1 MKAETHRKEAKVTTI
16 RASCPTCGDVQLQPS
31 DLLVR
36 VCADDNQ
43 GSYCFSCPDCGF
55 GVAKEA
61 SPRIVELL
69 VSTGVRMDVWRLPAE
84 LHESKS
90 GPTLSHDDLLDFHLL
105 LQEDDWF
112 ESLVATADGAD
123 AERRPTSRG

>member
-1 MKAETHRKEAKVTTI
+1 MTTI
-16 RASCPTCGDVQLQPS
+16 RASCPTCGDVQLEPS

-43 GSYCFSCPDCGF
+43 GSYCFTCPDCGF
-55 GVAKEA
+55 GVAKDA

-84 LHESKS
+84 LHERKR
-90 GPTLSHDDLLDFHLL
+90 GPQLTHDDLLDLHLL
-105 LQEDDWF
+105 LQEEEWF
-112 ESLVATADGAD
+112 ERLSTLVEGPAD
-123 AERRPTSRG
+123 ADAHK

>member
-1 MKAETHRKEAKVTTI
+1 MTTI
-16 RASCPTCGDVQLQPS
+16 RASCPTCGDVQLEPS

-43 GSYCFSCPDCGF
+43 GSYCFSCPECGY
-55 GVAKEA
+55 GVAKDA

-84 LHESKS
+84 LHEHKA
-90 GPTLSHDDLLDFHLL
+90 GPRLTPDDLLDLHLL
-105 LQEDDWF
+105 LQDESWF
-112 ESLVATADGAD
+112 DQLASLVDGTPDHENA
-123 AERRPTSRG
+123 G

>member
-1 MKAETHRKEAKVTTI
+1 MTTI
-16 RASCPTCGDVQLQPS
+16 RASCSTCGDVQLQPS

-43 GSYCFSCPDCGF
+43 GSYCFNCPECGF
-55 GVAKEA
+55 GVAKDA

-84 LHESKS
+84 LLEHKG
-90 GPTLSHDDLLDFHLL
+90 GPRLTHDDLLDLHLL
-105 LQEDDWF
+105 LQDENWF
-112 ESLVATADGAD
+112 DQLSSLVDGSPDHA
-123 AERRPTSRG
+123 G

>member
-1 MKAETHRKEAKVTTI
+1 MTTI
-16 RASCPTCGDVQLQPS
+16 RASCPACGDVQLQPAE
-31 DLLVR
+31 LLVR

-55 GVAKEA
+55 GVAKDA

-84 LHESKS
+84 LHEAKA
-90 GPTLSHDDLLDFHLL
+90 GPRLTHDDLLDLHLL
-105 LQEDDWF
+105 LQEDAWF
-112 ESLVATADGAD
+112 EGLRALVDGTPAP
-123 AERRPTSRG
+123 ESNR

>member
-1 MKAETHRKEAKVTTI
+1 MTTI
-16 RASCPTCGDVQLQPS
+16 RASCPTCGDIQLTPS

-43 GSYCFSCPDCGF
+43 GSYCFTCPTCGF
-55 GVAKEA
+55 GVAKDA

-84 LHESKS
+84 LTEAKG
-90 GPTLSHDDLLDFHLL
+90 GPRFTHDDLLDFHLL
-105 LQEDDWF
+105 LEEEHWF
-112 ESLVATADGAD
+112 DELVASE
-123 AERRPTSRG
+123 ERSSDSTG